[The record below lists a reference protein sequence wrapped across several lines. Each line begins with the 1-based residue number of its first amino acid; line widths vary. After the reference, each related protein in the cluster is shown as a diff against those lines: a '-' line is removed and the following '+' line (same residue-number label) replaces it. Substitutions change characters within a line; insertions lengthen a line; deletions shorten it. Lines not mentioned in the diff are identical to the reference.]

1 MFIRSPR
8 RRGRR
13 AAVAGGAPE
22 QVGHADQAC
31 DLRPGPHLNF
41 EVPSDFFEHAQ
52 AALGMR
58 LTHTTIFGSC

>member
-1 MFIRSPR
+1 M
-8 RRGRR
+8 
-13 AAVAGGAPE
+13 AGGAPE